1 MNAADKVE
9 TAAKGNGFAQVL
21 AQHRDGFSLEEA
33 SEKLTELVQRVRQ
46 TGRSGTIT
54 VALKV
59 GPASKGAGN
68 ALIIHDKITVRLPEM
83 DREASIMFANDDH
96 QLQREDPRQKKLAF
110 AALPSVPVDVQPL
123 PKARAVNE

>member
-1 MNAADKVE
+1 MNTETVEQAAP
-9 TAAKGNGFAQVL
+9 GNSFAQVL
-21 AQHRDGFSLEEA
+21 AQHREGYSLAEA

-68 ALIIHDKITVRLPEM
+68 ALLIHDKITVRLPEM
-83 DREASIMFANDDH
+83 EREATIMFANENH
-96 QLQREDPRQKKLAF
+96 QLQREDPRQRKLAF
-110 AALPSVPVDVQPL
+110 APLPKAPIDVQPL
-123 PKARAVNE
+123 PKVVNQ